1 MGYRSAGY
9 SFKILIFAQDFP
21 GGPVVKN
28 LPSSV
33 GDVGSIAGRG
43 TKIPQAAEQLSP
55 STTLDSRCTET
66 KDPAGCRQSQIH
78 KHFLKFCF
86 S

>member
-1 MGYRSAGY
+1 M
-9 SFKILIFAQDFP
+9 
-21 GGPVVKN
+21 VKN

-33 GDVGSIAGRG
+33 ADVGSIAGRG

-55 STTLDSRCTET
+55 STTLESWCTET
-66 KDPAGCRQSQIH
+66 KDPAGRRQSQIH